1 MKAVVIAT
9 SGDPQVLQVQEV
21 ENPEIGDDKVLI
33 RVDAAAINRA
43 DTLQRKGLHPPQRRQ
58 SLPRSRMF
66 WNHRS
71 CWKGRRS
78 MEGWRSVRGIQVC
91 ALLSGGGHAEKV
103 AVPVGQVLPAPLAMP
118 MRRLRFLASSD
129 GTRRAT
135 TKTLVLS
142 SNHWLKP
149 RHQSQKSRVHG
160 GSIGIGTFSIQIVK
174 YRGARVFVTAVAE
187 VNLRFT
193 CKAPYSARYHF
204 LYRRFFCSF
213 GVESLKL
220 RTEVYGNSKENMFY
234 IAIIGNTTNNALA
247 GQFPGSNVPQ
257 CPLGVPKLACHPC
270 SQLNRT

>member
-21 ENPEIGDDKVLI
+21 ENPEIGDDEVLI

-43 DTLQRKGLHPPQRRQ
+43 DTRQ
-58 SLPRSRMF
+58 SLPR

-103 AVPVGQVLPAPLAMP
+103 AVPVGQVLPAPLA
-118 MRRLRFLASSD
+118 SSD
-129 GTRRAT
+129 GTKRAT
-135 TKTLVLS
+135 TKTL
-142 SNHWLKP
+142 P

-160 GSIGIGTFSIQIVK
+160 GSIGIGTFAIQIVK

-204 LYRRFFCSF
+204 FFQEDFS
-213 GVESLKL
+213 
-220 RTEVYGNSKENMFY
+220 VYGNSEENMFY

-247 GQFPGSNVPQ
+247 GQFPGSNMPQ